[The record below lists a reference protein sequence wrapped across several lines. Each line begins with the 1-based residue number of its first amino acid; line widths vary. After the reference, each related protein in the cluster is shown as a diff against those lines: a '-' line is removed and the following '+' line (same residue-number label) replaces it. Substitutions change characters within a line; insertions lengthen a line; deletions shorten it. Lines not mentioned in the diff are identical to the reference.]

1 VPDAGATKRAR
12 EKLTPKSSK
21 EDRVNFIVDEMANG
35 RWDGYSSRAAIAEA
49 CGLAEATIRHDSAE
63 AHRIVAYDPQER
75 EEKRR
80 TLAAFIAKQRE
91 RASEMV
97 NVVTGLPDFGA
108 MCKATELE
116 AKLVG
121 IELDKSTPM
130 TGPDRPVVEIRV
142 LSAPAETPQGT
153 P

>member
-1 VPDAGATKRAR
+1 MPDDGATTRAC
-12 EKLTPKSSK
+12 EKLTPQSSK
-21 EDRVNFIVDEMANG
+21 EDRVLFIVEEMAHG
-35 RWDGYSSRAAIAEA
+35 RWDGYASRAAIAEA

-80 TLAAFIAKQRE
+80 SLAAFIAKQRE

-97 NVVTGLPDFGA
+97 NMITGLPDFGA

-121 IELDKSTPM
+121 IELDKPAQTA
-130 TGPDRPVVEIRV
+130 GAEKPVIEIRV
-142 LSAPAETPQGT
+142 LGAPGDTGQ
-153 P
+153 